1 MKLSADQPNV
11 IVELIDSLEKIR
23 DMFNN
28 NDPNTN
34 EDVEILTSN
43 NSDCLLSAYN
53 QIDKFVRD
61 YDNNRCE
68 GYGDDTKLY
77 RYGMLGKLYEIHGHI
92 SDLKRMGDGSRGG
105 SMMFQS
111 HESRIDKF
119 YYLKR
124 VDWGK
129 IKGAIKRL
137 FDDAKKKK

>member
-1 MKLSADQPNV
+1 MKLSADQANV

-43 NSDCLLSAYN
+43 NRDYLLSAHN
-53 QIDKFVRD
+53 QINKFVED
-61 YDNNRCE
+61 YQYNRCR
-68 GYGDDTKLY
+68 GYGDYTKLY
-77 RYGMLGKLYEIHGHI
+77 RYGMLGRLYEMHGHI
-92 SDLKRMGDGSRGG
+92 DDLKRMGDGSRGG

-129 IKGAIKRL
+129 IKGHIKGL

>member
-1 MKLSADQPNV
+1 MKLSADQANV

-77 RYGMLGKLYEIHGHI
+77 RYGMLGRLYEIHGHI
-92 SDLKRMGDGSRGG
+92 SDLKLMGDGSPHGTF
-105 SMMFQS
+105 S
-111 HESRIDKF
+111 SRIDKF